1 MRENEVMGRGQLITV
16 EGIEGAGKSS
26 LVSALAEELQARGLS
41 LVVTREPGG
50 TEIAER
56 IRAILLADGEETMAV
71 DTELLLLYAARAQHL
86 QQVILP
92 ALAEGT
98 WVVCDRFTDATF
110 AYQGGGR
117 AVPHARIAALDAWV
131 TQGLAPDLTVLL
143 DLPVQT
149 AFSRI
154 ADRPHDRIE
163 QMGLAFFERI
173 RAAYLARAAASPARF
188 VVIDAAQSM
197 ERVLNTV
204 HTALTEHLGKD
215 ADVL

>member
-1 MRENEVMGRGQLITV
+1 MQGQFITV

-26 LVSALAEELQARGLS
+26 LVAALTDNLQARGLP

-56 IRAILLADGEETMAV
+56 IRAILLADGEETMAP

-92 ALAEGT
+92 ALTQGT

-117 AVPHARIAALDAWV
+117 EVPHTRIAALDDWV
-131 TQGLAPDLTVLL
+131 TQGFAPDLTFLL
-143 DLPVQT
+143 DLPVKT

-163 QMGLAFFERI
+163 QMGGAFFERI
-173 RAAYLARAAASPARF
+173 RAAYLARADLFPARF
-188 VVIDAAQSM
+188 VVIDAAQPM
-197 ERVLNTV
+197 ESVLDTV
-204 HTALTEHLGKD
+204 RTALTEHLIKD
-215 ADVL
+215 ADAL

>member
-1 MRENEVMGRGQLITV
+1 MQGQFITV

-26 LVSALAEELQARGLS
+26 LVGALTEDLQARGLP
-41 LVVTREPGG
+41 LLVTREPGG

-56 IRAILLADGEETMAV
+56 IRAILLAEGEEAMAP
-71 DTELLLLYAARAQHL
+71 DTELLLLSAARAQHL

-117 AVPHARIAALDAWV
+117 AVPDTRIAALDEWV
-131 TQGLAPDLTVLL
+131 TQGFSPDLTFLL
-143 DLPVQT
+143 DLPVTT

-163 QMGLAFFERI
+163 QMGRDFFERV
-173 RAAYLARAAASPARF
+173 RAAYLARADLSPARF
-188 VVIDAAQSM
+188 VVIDAAQPKG
-197 ERVLNTV
+197 EVLTTV
-204 HTALTEHLGKD
+204 RTALADRLIKD
-215 ADVL
+215 VNAS

>member
-1 MRENEVMGRGQLITV
+1 MQGQFITV

-26 LVSALAEELQARGLS
+26 LVAALTDNLQARGLP

-56 IRAILLADGEETMAV
+56 IRAILLADGEETMAP

-92 ALAEGT
+92 ALTQGT

-117 AVPHARIAALDAWV
+117 EVPHTRIAALDDWV
-131 TQGLAPDLTVLL
+131 TQGFAPDLTFLL
-143 DLPVQT
+143 DLPVKT

-163 QMGLAFFERI
+163 QMGGAFFERI
-173 RAAYLARAAASPARF
+173 RAAYLARADLFPARF
-188 VVIDAAQSM
+188 VVIDAAQPM
-197 ERVLNTV
+197 ERVLDTV
-204 HTALTEHLGKD
+204 RTALTEHLIKD